1 MPILEHSTY
10 QPPAWWLSGGHL
22 QTIIPALFRKVMS
35 VAYQRERIATPDGD
49 FLDLDWLYATTNTPS
64 RKLAIISHGLESNSH
79 RPNVVGMARA
89 FSLCG
94 YDALAWNFRG
104 CSGEPNRLPR
114 AYHSG
119 ATEDLH
125 TVLEHAA
132 TNERYDEI
140 YLIGFSLG
148 ANLTLKYL
156 GEQAQAISPKVKK
169 AVVLSVPCDLD
180 ASSRQISRFS
190 NRLYEQRF
198 LKSLR
203 EKIEQKA
210 KLFPNEISLEPYL
223 KKQIKTLR
231 DFDNCYTAPLHGF
244 ESAEE
249 YYARCSSKQF
259 IPLITIPTLIL
270 NAKNDVFLPPSCYP
284 FDEAKASDAVFLET
298 PESGGH
304 LGFITEE
311 HSHGFYWS
319 EMRALGFVES
329 RDSIFNE
336 Q

>member
-1 MPILEHSTY
+1 MPILERSTY
-10 QPPAWWLSGGHL
+10 QPPSWWVSGGHL
-22 QTIIPALFRKVMS
+22 QTIIPALFRKVVS
-35 VAYQRERIATPDGD
+35 SPYARERIATPDGD
-49 FLDLDWLYATTNTPS
+49 FLDCDWLYAATAVPS

-104 CSGEPNRLPR
+104 CSGGPNLLPR

-125 TVLEHAA
+125 TVIEHAA
-132 TNERYDEI
+132 AKYDEL

-156 GEQAQAISPKVKK
+156 GEQPEVVSPKVKK
-169 AVVLSVPCDLD
+169 AVVFSVPCDLA
-180 ASSRQISRFS
+180 ASSARLSRFS
-190 NRLYEQRF
+190 NRLYERRF

-203 EKIEQKA
+203 QKIEQKA
-210 KLFPNEISLEPYL
+210 QRFPNDISLEPYL

-231 DFDNCYTAPLHGF
+231 DFDDCYTAPLHGF
-244 ESAEE
+244 QGAED
-249 YYARCSSKQF
+249 YYAKCSSRQF
-259 IPLITIPTLIL
+259 IPSIKISTLII
-270 NAKNDVFLPPSCYP
+270 NAKNDIFLPPSCYP
-284 FDEAKASDAVFLET
+284 FEEAKASEDVFLET

-304 LGFITEE
+304 LGFLTEAQ
-311 HSHGFYWS
+311 SHGLYWS
-319 EMRALGFVES
+319 EMRALGFIES
-329 RDSIFNE
+329 RDKHDINC
-336 Q
+336 

>member
-10 QPPAWWLSGGHL
+10 QPPSWWVSGGHL
-22 QTIIPALFRKVMS
+22 QTIIPALFRKVVS
-35 VAYQRERIATPDGD
+35 SPYKRERIATPDGD
-49 FLDLDWLYATTNTPS
+49 FLDCDWLYAATSAPA
-64 RKLAIISHGLESNSH
+64 RRLAIVSHGLESNSH

-94 YDALAWNFRG
+94 YDALAWNYRG
-104 CSGEPNRLPR
+104 CSGEPNHLPR

-125 TVLEHAA
+125 TVLEHVAA
-132 TNERYDEI
+132 KYDEI

-156 GEQAQAISPKVKK
+156 GEQSNAISPKVKK
-169 AVVLSVPCDLD
+169 AVVFSVPCDLA
-180 ASSRQISRFS
+180 ASSARISHFA
-190 NRLYEQRF
+190 NRVYERRF

-203 EKIEQKA
+203 QKIEQKA
-210 KLFPNEISLEPYL
+210 ALFPHEISLEPYL

-231 DFDNCYTAPLHGF
+231 DFDNHYTAPLHNF
-244 ESAEE
+244 QNADD
-249 YYARCSSKQF
+249 YYAKCSSKPL
-259 IPLITIPTLIL
+259 IPNITIPTLIV

-284 FDEAKASDAVFLET
+284 FEEAKASDVVFLET

-304 LGFITEE
+304 VGFLTEMQ
-311 HSHGFYWS
+311 SHGLYWS
-319 EMRALGFVES
+319 EMRALGFIES
-329 RDSIFNE
+329 RDEHSRNC
-336 Q
+336 

>member
-1 MPILEHSTY
+1 MPILERSTY
-10 QPPAWWLSGGHL
+10 QPPSYWVSSGHL
-22 QTIIPALFRKVMS
+22 QTIIPALFREV
-35 VAYQRERIATPDGD
+35 VASPYARKRIATPDGD
-49 FLDLDWLYATTNTPS
+49 FLDCDWLYAVSTVRS
-64 RKLAIISHGLESNSH
+64 RKLAIISHGLESNSQ

-132 TNERYDEI
+132 AQYDEV

-156 GEQAQAISPKVKK
+156 GEQPHAISPKVKK
-169 AVVLSVPCDLD
+169 AVVFSVPCDLA
-180 ASSRQISRFS
+180 ASSTQISRFS
-190 NRLYEQRF
+190 NRLYERRF

-203 EKIEQKA
+203 QKIEQKA
-210 KLFPNEISLEPYL
+210 TLFPRQVSLEPYL

-231 DFDNCYTAPLHGF
+231 DFDEHYTAPLHRF
-244 ESAEE
+244 HSADD
-249 YYARCSSKQF
+249 YYAKCSSK
-259 IPLITIPTLIL
+259 PLIPNITVPTLIV
-270 NAKNDVFLPPSCYP
+270 NAKNDVFLPSSCYP
-284 FDEAKASDAVFLET
+284 YDEAKSSDVVFLET

-304 LGFITEE
+304 LGFITTNQ
-311 HSHGFYWS
+311 SHGLYWS
-319 EMRALGFVES
+319 EMRALGFVGS
-329 RDSIFNE
+329 QDYRTK
-336 Q
+336 